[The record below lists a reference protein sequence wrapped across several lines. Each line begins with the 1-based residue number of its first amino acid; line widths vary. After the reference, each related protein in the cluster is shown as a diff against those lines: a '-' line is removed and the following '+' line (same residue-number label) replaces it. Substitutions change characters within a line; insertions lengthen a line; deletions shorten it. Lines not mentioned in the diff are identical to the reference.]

1 MNYSISDLEQLS
13 GIQSHTIRIWEQ
25 RYNALTPMRSE
36 GNTRFYDDN
45 QLVRLLNIVSL
56 NQAGIK
62 ISKACSLSDTDLKK
76 ILDDE
81 IQSIPSTV
89 TFNYYVTTLIKSGLS
104 YDEFSFDALL
114 TRCIAEF
121 GILKAYKNIM
131 YPVLV
136 RLGLMWRKDDICPA
150 QEHFLSNI
158 IRRKIFTAI
167 DQLPIKKQ
175 SKESWLLFLPED
187 EGHDIGLMFAHYIL
201 KAHGYNVIF
210 LGAKVPLG
218 SIANVLDNVNVKNIL
233 FFMVRL
239 RPLKDAQK
247 YLNDL
252 QKLCG
257 QVNIHLAGNE
267 QIINKLKT
275 NSNINR
281 FSSLEEFENVIKN
294 HPVI

>member
-89 TFNYYVTTLIKSGLS
+89 TFNYYVTTLIKYGLS

-121 GILKAYKNIM
+121 GILEAYKNIM

-167 DQLPIKKQ
+167 DQLPIKEQ

-218 SIANVLDNVNVKNIL
+218 SIANVLNNVNVKNIL